1 MILTQFHSSYLLA
14 IAKAVCMHQ
23 RSNLRE
29 PSYNHFLASQLATF
43 LRLSG
48 NQARRFSEFHLSLTN
63 QVTPPTCSRLPRKCT
78 AIIHC
83 QINLHRRPFV
93 LFDQMWPNIVW
104 VWYVKYEESPPRYQ
118 QTFDNLALHLGWN
131 CLGWLFVSNRA
142 GNITC
147 HDLPRDENIILA
159 MRDIFS
165 HTNLNPLLYSR

>member
-1 MILTQFHSSYLLA
+1 MLA

-48 NQARRFSEFHLSLTN
+48 NQARGFSEFHLSLTN

-83 QINLHRRPFV
+83 QINLHRRPFF
-93 LFDQMWPNIVW
+93 LFDQTLFESDMSNMKKVPPGINRHLTTWHCIRDGIV
-104 VWYVKYEESPPRYQ
+104 
-118 QTFDNLALHLGWN
+118 LADFLCQIEQAILHVMI
-131 CLGWLFVSNRA
+131 CREMK
-142 GNITC
+142 I
-147 HDLPRDENIILA
+147 
-159 MRDIFS
+159 
-165 HTNLNPLLYSR
+165 